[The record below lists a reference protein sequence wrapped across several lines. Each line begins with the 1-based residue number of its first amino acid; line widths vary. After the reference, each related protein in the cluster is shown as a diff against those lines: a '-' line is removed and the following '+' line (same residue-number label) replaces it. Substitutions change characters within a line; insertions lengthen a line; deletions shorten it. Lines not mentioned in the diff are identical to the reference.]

1 MSQGQD
7 ANPALEGV
15 WGGRVAGASI
25 GGIVG
30 DPPAL
35 TGKGAAWRAQFRY
48 EDDPTIRCVR
58 DGILRQLIHPY
69 PQQVILGDDTVA
81 IRYEAW
87 EAERTV
93 YLDGRE
99 ADPNE
104 DIALLGHSTGSWEG
118 DTLVVETTGFTENL
132 NNLPDFFYYGNG
144 GRLIERYSVDENG
157 NLVIEIT
164 FTEPEYLDGPW
175 NVVKK
180 QARMEDYELLEYKCV
195 DRGHGDDIR

>member
-1 MSQGQD
+1 MIRSRVLELLAVISQCPSAEERSVD
-7 ANPALEGV
+7 AHPFV
-15 WGGRVAGASI
+15 GRANQHEVAR
-25 GGIVG
+25 
-30 DPPAL
+30 L
-35 TGKGAAWRAQFRY
+35 AAA
-48 EDDPTIRCVR
+48 TIFV
-58 DGILRQLIHPY
+58 
-69 PQQVILGDDTVA
+69 LGDDTVA

-157 NLVIEIT
+157 SLVIEIT